1 MQLTNLLNALGTAR
15 TEQQNFS
22 YSVYNK
28 FVVPPALGQYDLRE
42 MRHSIILQGSRGCG
56 KTTYIRY
63 FSHWTQFDKK
73 RPSLESESVRS
84 IILYWKP
91 DTAFFRSISYGW
103 LKDEESYRFFMSISG
118 LELFYEFIS
127 ALDNISHHWPEI
139 NQELDTSIDFWEN
152 IELITGVN
160 KRSFSSQLQWV
171 KKQLYIAETAIQG
184 PDTEHLIKISPSA
197 VLKLLIPIVQRDC
210 SKLKGVRFSVYVD
223 EFENL
228 SEQQQKIINGY
239 RKGSDASLTWNVAH
253 KRFAKIVNNTDGVE
267 QVTVT
272 DDFRNLYMEEIYGAE
287 RKIDAPD
294 GVYEYGVSSRVFT
307 SEVFLHGLLSEGV
320 ISDINGLTLETLT
333 DRKHIN
339 QRQKKSYQN
348 DVLALMKKLFPEPIT
363 PDLAKNAMEQKAV
376 RNLVLKQLTK
386 YQIIPK
392 KTLETFVS
400 EKPADALVTWC
411 ISQQKTFKPNQLLEY
426 IENGNSAFK
435 ERIKT
440 YSMASLLNM
449 NIRFDYIDIP
459 IYSGFDRFISLS
471 QSNIRHFVELCYQ
484 SLNQHN
490 TECNVTT
497 LTDIPSV
504 TFQQMH
510 QGAIETSLS
519 FIGKVNSFEPLG
531 QKLALLVNRLGMLFQ
546 IYQRQSVQSE
556 PEKVS
561 IVVEGIYGEFPEDIS
576 DLLEAAKCWRVL
588 IQDNITRDRSA
599 RNVVSAS
606 SQFRLSP
613 ICSPGF
619 SISYRKGR
627 TVQLSVR
634 EFQDLC
640 FADNQKFHKWLDDH
654 IGSIPQSDEQVV
666 LF

>member
-1 MQLTNLLNALGTAR
+1 MQLTELLNALGTAR

-28 FVVPPALGQYDLRE
+28 FVVPPALVQYDLRE

-63 FSHWTQFDKK
+63 FSHWTQFDKN
-73 RPSLESESVRS
+73 RDSLESESVSS

-103 LKDEESYRFFMSISG
+103 LKEEESYQFFMTISG
-118 LELFYEFIS
+118 LELLYELIS
-127 ALDNISHHWPEI
+127 ALDNISYHWPEI
-139 NQELDTSIDFWEN
+139 IQELDSSTDFWTSV
-152 IELITGVN
+152 ELITGIN
-160 KRSFSSQLQWV
+160 DRSFSAQLQWV

-184 PDTEHLIKISPSA
+184 PDTNQLIKISPSA
-197 VLKLLIPIVQRDC
+197 VLKLLIPIIQRDC
-210 SKLKGVRFSVYVD
+210 ARLRGVRFAVYVD

-228 SEQQQKIINGY
+228 SDQQQKIINGY
-239 RKGSDASLTWNVAH
+239 RKGSDAKLTWNVAH

-287 RKIDAPD
+287 RKSDAPE
-294 GVYEYGVSSRVFT
+294 GVYEYGTSSQVFT
-307 SEVFLHGLLSEGV
+307 SEVFLHGLLSEGI
-320 ISDINGLTLETLT
+320 ISDIEGISLETLT
-333 DRKHIN
+333 DRAYIQARKL
-339 QRQKKSYQN
+339 KSYR
-348 DVLALMKKLFPEPIT
+348 DHVLTLMKRLFPEPLV
-363 PDLAKNAMEQKAV
+363 PDLAKKAMEQNGV
-376 RNLVLKQLTK
+376 RNLVLKQLSK
-386 YQIIPK
+386 YEVIPQK
-392 KTLETFVS
+392 SIEKFVA

-411 ISQQKTFKPNQLLEY
+411 ISQQKTFKPNQLLEF
-426 IENGNSAFK
+426 IEKGNAAFK
-435 ERIKT
+435 ERVRT
-440 YSMASLLNM
+440 YSMASLLSM

-484 SLNQHN
+484 SLNQLD
-490 TECNVTT
+490 TECNVRT

-504 TFQQMH
+504 TYQQMH

-531 QKLALLVNRLGMLFQ
+531 QKLAILVNRLGVLFQ
-546 IYQRQSVQSE
+546 SYQRQPIQSE

-561 IVVEGIYGEFPEDIS
+561 IVVEGIYGEIPEEIS
-576 DLLEAAKCWRVL
+576 DLIEAAKCWRVI

-599 RNVVSAS
+599 QKVISSS

-627 TVQLSVR
+627 TIQLSAR

-640 FADNQKFHKWLDDH
+640 FSDNQKFQKWLDDH
-654 IGSIPQSDEQVV
+654 IRSFQKSNQQES